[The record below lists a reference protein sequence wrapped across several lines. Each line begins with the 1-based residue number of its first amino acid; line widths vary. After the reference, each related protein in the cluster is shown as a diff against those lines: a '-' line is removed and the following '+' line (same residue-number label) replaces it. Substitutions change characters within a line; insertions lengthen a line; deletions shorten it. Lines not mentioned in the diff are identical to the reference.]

1 MKLCTDLPI
10 VLSKLSEKLG
20 GYRSL
25 CNNENGANDVALSCK
40 CNIMFDDWIF
50 ICLKSLNVSDS
61 FLVSLSVS

>member
-25 CNNENGANDVALSCK
+25 FNNENGANDVALSCK
-40 CNIMFDDWIF
+40 CNIMFDDWI
-50 ICLKSLNVSDS
+50 CLKSLNVSDS